1 MRPDVKNFL
10 IRTLTGALI
19 VIIILTALLWNSF
32 LYCTLFAGII
42 IIMMNEYLRMTLG
55 KKHLLA
61 QLLSILIGVGLF
73 IISFGFFT
81 GEMGHKALFFIPL
94 LFVAIFITLLFD
106 EDKDSYKLYPY
117 LFGAIV
123 YIALPFSLSNLI
135 AVDSSGIFNG
145 TIVLALIVLLWS
157 NDVGAY
163 IIGMSFGQK
172 NGHKLFPSISPKKS
186 WEGFVGGFLFALLGG
201 FLLGKY
207 LLPFGITHSMI
218 IAGLISIFGT
228 LGDLAE
234 SQLKRNFD
242 VKDAGKLLPG
252 HGGFLDR
259 FDGAL
264 ISFPVAI
271 SYIKLFGLI

>member
-1 MRPDVKNFL
+1 MRPEVKNLL
-10 IRTLTGALI
+10 IRTITGALI
-19 VIIILTALLWNSF
+19 VILIVTALLWNSF
-32 LYCTLFAGII
+32 LYCTLFGGIV
-42 IIMMNEYLRMTLG
+42 IIMMNEYLRMTIG

-61 QLLSILIGVGLF
+61 QLFTILIGAGLF
-73 IISFGFFT
+73 IISFGYFA
-81 GEMGHKALFFIPL
+81 GEMDYKSLFFIPL
-94 LFVAIFITLLFD
+94 LLVAIFITLLFD

-117 LFGAIV
+117 LFGAIA
-123 YIALPFSLSNLI
+123 YIALPFSLCNLI
-135 AVDSSGIFNG
+135 ALDSSGTFNG
-145 TIVLALIVLLWS
+145 ITLLSLIVLLWS

-163 IIGMSFGQK
+163 LIGMTFGQK

-186 WEGFVGGFLFALLGG
+186 WEGFVGGILFALLGG

-207 LLPFGITHSMI
+207 LLPFGVTHSMI
-218 IAGLISIFGT
+218 IAGLVSIFGT

-242 VKDAGKLLPG
+242 VKDAGNLLPG